1 MRKANL
7 VYLGLAFMLVLF
19 SLPMMSATWAGGQ
32 NSITNV
38 TGNLTPLYFSFE
50 TFQSTA
56 NPAIG
61 ENVTYVTSINISTG
75 IAGATHFNLTNFSI
89 NLPDNNTVA
98 IASTFLLTN
107 ATAGGIGNETA
118 PVFHIGQ
125 AAGQYGYISFQ
136 GISGFSGMS
145 GNANG
150 TANQTVWNLTW
161 ISSAPIVSTK
171 IASAL
176 GGRAYTETWNIT
188 SANSNL
194 TVDNASLVVS
204 PSYFYTRIGVPTTV
218 TFNATSLTT
227 SGYSANYSDIECWT
241 NLVLDGATSNMLKYG
256 SGYGTL
262 SIVYNGPVISGSS
275 GSSPSVAVSIV
286 PTTAREI
293 SLWLIIGLGS
303 VILIVIVVLVVV
315 LNKRKR

>member
-7 VYLGLAFMLVLF
+7 VYLGLAFMLMLF

-32 NSITNV
+32 YSVTNV
-38 TGNLTPLYFSFE
+38 TGNLTPLYF
-50 TFQSTA
+50 TFDTVQNTT
-56 NPAIG
+56 NPGIG
-61 ENVTYVTSINISTG
+61 ENVTYITKINISTG
-75 IAGATHFNLTNFSI
+75 IAGATMFNLTNFTI
-89 NLPDNNTVA
+89 NMPDNNTYPLN
-98 IASTFLLTN
+98 STIILTN
-107 ATAGGIGNETA
+107 STGGTETA
-118 PVFHIGQ
+118 HVYHIGQ
-125 AAGQYGYISFQ
+125 AAAQYGYVSFY
-136 GISGFSGMS
+136 GISGFANVTS
-145 GNANG
+145 ADLNG
-150 TANQTVWNLTW
+150 TKNQTVWNLTW
-161 ISSAPIVSTK
+161 ISSAPIASTK

-194 TVDNASLVVS
+194 TVTNASLVVS